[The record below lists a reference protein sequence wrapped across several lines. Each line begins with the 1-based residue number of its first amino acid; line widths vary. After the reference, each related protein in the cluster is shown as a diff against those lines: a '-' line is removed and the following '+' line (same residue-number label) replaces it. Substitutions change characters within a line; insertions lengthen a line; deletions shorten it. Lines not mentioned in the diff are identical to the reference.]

1 MIPVVGP
8 TPTDDSA
15 LTEAS
20 SGRSSSMLVAAGIL
34 ASRIA
39 GLVRASVFNAFLG
52 VGASADALGF
62 ATRVPNVL
70 QNLLGEG
77 SLSASF
83 IPVYS
88 AELDRDQE
96 EAGRIAG
103 AVAALLALTAAVIV
117 VVSWIF
123 APQIAALLMIFT
135 GGSEDPR
142 FELTVT
148 LLRIIFP
155 STGLLVLSAW
165 CLGILNSHR
174 QFFLSYVAPVLWN
187 IAQIVAVVGAVVFF
201 AVGDTT
207 DAAASALA
215 SPSGNIDLLGDV
227 AEVAAWGFLIGSAIQ
242 FLVQLPYVLR
252 VVRGLRVRLD
262 TSREGVREILR
273 RFVGAVSGR
282 GVVQISAFADTI
294 LAGALTAGAVG
305 ALVNAQILH
314 VLPISLFAL
323 SVAAAELPEMS
334 RMKDP
339 AEVRERTDRGF
350 GQIAFFVGFTA
361 IAYVLLGD
369 KIVGALFERGEFN
382 SDDTLLVWFVLGTYA
397 FGLIPS
403 ALSRLTQNAIWSQ
416 GDTNG
421 PARIAFVRVV
431 LAIVLSVLAMPFFDR
446 IGVADVRGAFPT
458 LFDVE
463 TIDDQLRFGAMGI
476 TLASA
481 IAAWVEAGLL
491 QRLAD
496 RTISGINPL
505 KAVGPLA
512 PALVA
517 SSVVAVVMR
526 VVTDDVWPPL
536 ALVLAVGLSGL
547 TYVGVCWV
555 KRVPAVNALLIG
567 PLARFRR

>member
-1 MIPVVGP
+1 MIPVAGP

-88 AELDRDQE
+88 AELDRDEE

-339 AEVRERTDRGF
+339 AEIRERTDRGF

-446 IGVADVRGAFPT
+446 IGVTDVRGAFPT

>member
-1 MIPVVGP
+1 MIPVAGP

-88 AELDRDQE
+88 AELDRDEE

-339 AEVRERTDRGF
+339 AEIRERTDRGF

>member
-1 MIPVVGP
+1 
-8 TPTDDSA
+8 
-15 LTEAS
+15 
-20 SGRSSSMLVAAGIL
+20 MLVAAGIL

-88 AELDRDQE
+88 AELDRDEE

-446 IGVADVRGAFPT
+446 IGVADVRGVFPT

>member
-1 MIPVVGP
+1 MIPVAGP

-34 ASRIA
+34 LSRLA

-88 AELDRDQE
+88 AELDRDEE

-339 AEVRERTDRGF
+339 AEIRERTDRGF

>member
-1 MIPVVGP
+1 MAGP
-8 TPTDDSA
+8 NSPETSA
-15 LTEAS
+15 PSDAS
-20 SGRSSSMLVAAGIL
+20 QGRSASVLVAAGIL

-88 AELDRDQE
+88 AELDRDEE

-282 GVVQISAFADTI
+282 GVVQISAFADTV

-334 RMKDP
+334 RMKDSS
-339 AEVRERTDRGF
+339 EVRERTDRGF

-397 FGLIPS
+397 LGLIPS

-481 IAAWVEAGLL
+481 IAAWVEVGLL

-526 VVTDDVWPPL
+526 VVTDDMWPPL

>member
-1 MIPVVGP
+1 MIPVAGP

-88 AELDRDQE
+88 AELDRDEE

-339 AEVRERTDRGF
+339 AEIRERTDRGF

-536 ALVLAVGLSGL
+536 ALVHAVGLSGL

>member
-1 MIPVVGP
+1 MIPVAGP

-88 AELDRDQE
+88 AELDRDEE

-339 AEVRERTDRGF
+339 SEVRERTDRGF

>member
-1 MIPVVGP
+1 
-8 TPTDDSA
+8 
-15 LTEAS
+15 
-20 SGRSSSMLVAAGIL
+20 MLVAAGIL

-88 AELDRDQE
+88 AELDRDEE

-282 GVVQISAFADTI
+282 GVVQISAFADTV

-334 RMKDP
+334 RMKDSS
-339 AEVRERTDRGF
+339 EVRERTDRGF

-397 FGLIPS
+397 LGLIPS

-481 IAAWVEAGLL
+481 IAAWVEVGLL

-526 VVTDDVWPPL
+526 VVTDDMWPPL

>member
-1 MIPVVGP
+1 MIPVAGP

-34 ASRIA
+34 LSRLA

-88 AELDRDQE
+88 AELDRDEE

-201 AVGDTT
+201 SVGDTT

-294 LAGALTAGAVG
+294 HAGALTAGAVG

-339 AEVRERTDRGF
+339 SEVRERTDRGF

-397 FGLIPS
+397 LGLIPS

-446 IGVADVRGAFPT
+446 IGVADVRGVFPT

-491 QRLAD
+491 QRLAA

-526 VVTDDVWPPL
+526 VVTDDMWPPL

>member
-1 MIPVVGP
+1 MIPVAGP

-88 AELDRDQE
+88 AELDRDEE

>member
-1 MIPVVGP
+1 MIPVAGP

-34 ASRIA
+34 LSRLA

-88 AELDRDQE
+88 AELDRDEE

-201 AVGDTT
+201 SVGDTT

-403 ALSRLTQNAIWSQ
+403 ALSRLRRTRSGRRETRTGRHAS
-416 GDTNG
+416 
-421 PARIAFVRVV
+421 P
-431 LAIVLSVLAMPFFDR
+431 LS
-446 IGVADVRGAFPT
+446 
-458 LFDVE
+458 
-463 TIDDQLRFGAMGI
+463 
-476 TLASA
+476 
-481 IAAWVEAGLL
+481 
-491 QRLAD
+491 
-496 RTISGINPL
+496 
-505 KAVGPLA
+505 
-512 PALVA
+512 A
-517 SSVVAVVMR
+517 SSSRSCCRCWRCRSSTESAWLMFEAPSR
-526 VVTDDVWPPL
+526 RSSMLKRSTINFAL
-536 ALVLAVGLSGL
+536 ALWGSRWRLRLRHG
-547 TYVGVCWV
+547 
-555 KRVPAVNALLIG
+555 
-567 PLARFRR
+567 

>member
-1 MIPVVGP
+1 MIPVAGP

-34 ASRIA
+34 LSRLA

-88 AELDRDQE
+88 AELDRDEE

-339 AEVRERTDRGF
+339 AEIRERTDRGF

-369 KIVGALFERGEFN
+369 KIVGVLFERGEFN

-491 QRLAD
+491 QRLAA

>member
-88 AELDRDQE
+88 AELDRDEE